1 MTALKCFAKK
11 IILTHVHIIALI
23 CLDGKPLKVTESK
36 ISLGNASRQAV
47 DDYTNLYFM
56 PVRKATPEDVQL
68 TYKMQVPPVR
78 EDIYNPVK
86 GNRLVDRKN
95 WVDLLEDA
103 STNWIT
109 MEEQMA
115 VSVKDKAGHVAPP
128 SQEILQRSTH
138 KL

>member
-1 MTALKCFAKK
+1 MKA
-11 IILTHVHIIALI
+11 
-23 CLDGKPLKVTESK
+23 TESK
-36 ISLGNASRQAV
+36 ISLGNASRQAI

-86 GNRLVDRKN
+86 GNKLVDRKN

-115 VSVKDKAGHVAPP
+115 VYIKDTAGHVAPP